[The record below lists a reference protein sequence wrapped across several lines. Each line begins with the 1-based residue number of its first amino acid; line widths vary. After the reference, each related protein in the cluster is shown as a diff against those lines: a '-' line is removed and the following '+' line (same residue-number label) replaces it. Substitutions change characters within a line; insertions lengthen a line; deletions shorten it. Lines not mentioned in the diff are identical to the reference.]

1 MAKLVDLAH
10 VVRSK
15 NAGALHLTI
24 DLIFEDMVSY
34 ARVCDSGALTPR
46 SLAPRFGLSDNQV
59 TIFHCEEA
67 LAIKI
72 TVPRRMRSGDAA
84 DSDVYGAQQYA
95 PLFAIDIA
103 D

>member
-1 MAKLVDLAH
+1 MTKLVDLAR

-15 NAGALHLTI
+15 NAGALQLTI
-24 DLIFEDMVSY
+24 DLMFENMESFV
-34 ARVCDSGALTPR
+34 RVRDSSALTPR

-59 TIFHCEEA
+59 AIFYCDEA

-72 TVPRRMRSGDAA
+72 TVPRSTRSGDAA

-95 PLFAIDIA
+95 PLLAIDIP

>member
-1 MAKLVDLAH
+1 MAKLVDLAR

-15 NAGALHLTI
+15 NAGALQLTI
-24 DLIFEDMVSY
+24 DLIFEDMASF
-34 ARVCDSGALTPR
+34 ARVRDSGALTPR
-46 SLAPRFGLSDNQV
+46 SIAPRFRLSDNQV
-59 TIFHCEEA
+59 KIFHCEEA

-72 TVPRRMRSGDAA
+72 TVPRSKRSGDAA

-95 PLFAIDIA
+95 PLLTIDIA